1 MRNALH
7 FALTLPALLWAAGL
21 VVVGSMLL
29 DAADGPLASVVRGRL
44 WLGLAGVAAG
54 LFVFMLMVA
63 DRWFPRALPRAVA
76 TLEAAV
82 FAVFVLALA
91 GFGISLAGLWEA

>member
-1 MRNALH
+1 MRNAVLRPH
-7 FALTLPALLWAAGL
+7 PAGTPAGL
-21 VVVGSMLL
+21 SSSVQHALG
-29 DAADGPLASVVRGRL
+29 AADGPYDIHRPQPTD